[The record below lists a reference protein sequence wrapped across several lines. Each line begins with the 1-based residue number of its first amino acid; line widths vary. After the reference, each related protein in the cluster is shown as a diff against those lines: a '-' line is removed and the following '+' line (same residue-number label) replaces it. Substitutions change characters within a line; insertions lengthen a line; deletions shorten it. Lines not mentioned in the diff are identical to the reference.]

1 MRPFLAAVL
10 PLLFLQVPLVA
21 QHDHEASPYAHTQTS
36 EIPTLNDDEIAQLR
50 NGEGMGLARAAD
62 LNRYPGPKH
71 VLELD
76 DQLGLDEA
84 QRALVAAIR
93 LQMSGK
99 AIAKGEEILRAE
111 QHLSELF
118 KSGAAIQA
126 AVARITDH
134 LGAMRGELQ
143 SIHLNAHIKTVDILT
158 AELVTHYV
166 ELRGYGDAAPRASG
180 DSSTTSGSP

>member
-50 NGEGMGLARAAD
+50 NGEGMGLARAAE

-111 QHLSELF
+111 QQLSELF
-118 KSGAAIQA
+118 ESGAAIQA
-126 AVARITDH
+126 AVAPSMIQYERRRPNWRAVNGMSRA
-134 LGAMRGELQ
+134 GA
-143 SIHLNAHIKTVDILT
+143 
-158 AELVTHYV
+158 
-166 ELRGYGDAAPRASG
+166 AS
-180 DSSTTSGSP
+180 DEVMM

>member
-93 LQMSGK
+93 SQMSGK
-99 AIAKGEEILRAE
+99 ASAKGAVSYTHLRAHE
-111 QHLSELF
+111 
-118 KSGAAIQA
+118 
-126 AVARITDH
+126 T
-134 LGAMRGELQ
+134 
-143 SIHLNAHIKTVDILT
+143 
-158 AELVTHYV
+158 
-166 ELRGYGDAAPRASG
+166 
-180 DSSTTSGSP
+180 